1 MFPSTVLWTPN
12 LLELK
17 MIAEAITPLAVTV
30 ADGTTKTVDAACR
43 NVNYTIQGKTF
54 TSNLRLY
61 PLGGSDVIFRG

>member
-1 MFPSTVLWTPN
+1 
-12 LLELK
+12 